1 MTKQQVEQ
9 QQHQQWLKRQVKIKK
24 PDTSKQ
30 DLKIAE
36 MHSNNPFFNNMFVNT
51 YKNNGGFNA

>member
-9 QQHQQWLKRQVKIKK
+9 RQHQQWLKRQVKIKK
-24 PDTSKQ
+24 PDTSKH

-36 MHSNNPFFNNMFVNT
+36 MHINNPFF
-51 YKNNGGFNA
+51 KRGFYA